1 MSDTASSAKANK
13 PSVQGCA
20 LWLTQVLRIWTG
32 EWGTPAI
39 RHAAFLTA
47 LTLICVATIFIG
59 VPQFIKYT
67 HDLWLF
73 LDGGWRILHG
83 QRPHADFFSGIGP
96 VTYLVNALGLVL
108 SGMRPAGLGVGTA
121 IVGAVVGLWAYAVA
135 LRRSY
140 PGAAALA
147 ALMLTLLAVA
157 PYSLGERFI
166 DTGVACI
173 YNRYGAAILGI
184 VVIETFRP
192 ARDRDAGFGGGIS
205 TGLAWGLLLF
215 LKISFFCGAF
225 PFIALALVYDRRR
238 RDYIA
243 GLVAGFTATALPM
256 IWYLRFNL
264 APMWGDLLEMAQARH
279 GENSRVWAIA
289 GSYFDW
295 MGLALLVGVVIACRC
310 TADPDYRTGW
320 RPRREVVFAV
330 VVTLV
335 GALVL
340 FTSHQAT
347 GMPLNALMVI
357 LIAGNIP
364 LSGIGSN
371 TVNEA
376 ILLRGTIA
384 LLALSL
390 AMPTAVTDFLSIG
403 ISLHDKVSGVPPAIQ
418 TFQTPRLAG
427 IWVAGDYER
436 SETSEYVQDIKDGM
450 AMIQRLSAPNESVYS
465 LDFTNPFTYA
475 LARPPAHGGA
485 WSLHFNM
492 GIDDRHHP
500 SPEFAIGGADIMM
513 EPKFPS
519 ADIHG
524 ILRIYG
530 EYLHSHFHL
539 VEESSRWRMYRRNP

>member
-1 MSDTASSAKANK
+1 
-13 PSVQGCA
+13 
-20 LWLTQVLRIWTG
+20 
-32 EWGTPAI
+32 
-39 RHAAFLTA
+39 
-47 LTLICVATIFIG
+47 
-59 VPQFIKYT
+59 
-67 HDLWLF
+67 
-73 LDGGWRILHG
+73 
-83 QRPHADFFSGIGP
+83 
-96 VTYLVNALGLVL
+96 
-108 SGMRPAGLGVGTA
+108 
-121 IVGAVVGLWAYAVA
+121 
-135 LRRSY
+135 
-140 PGAAALA
+140 
-147 ALMLTLLAVA
+147 
-157 PYSLGERFI
+157 
-166 DTGVACI
+166 
-173 YNRYGAAILGI
+173 
-184 VVIETFRP
+184 
-192 ARDRDAGFGGGIS
+192 
-205 TGLAWGLLLF
+205 
-215 LKISFFCGAF
+215 
-225 PFIALALVYDRRR
+225 
-238 RDYIA
+238 
-243 GLVAGFTATALPM
+243 
-256 IWYLRFNL
+256 
-264 APMWGDLLEMAQARH
+264 
-279 GENSRVWAIA
+279 
-289 GSYFDW
+289 
-295 MGLALLVGVVIACRC
+295 
-310 TADPDYRTGW
+310 
-320 RPRREVVFAV
+320 

-524 ILRIYG
+524 ILRVYG
-530 EYLHSHFHL
+530 DYFHSHFHL